1 MNTPPS
7 QSSNAPK
14 RRVGIYERLGR
25 STSGSPATMF
35 GIGLGVLAVLIILI
49 VILSRY
55 W

>member
-1 MNTPPS
+1 MDNPQS

-25 STSGSPATMF
+25 STSISPGMTF
-35 GIGLGVLAVLIILI
+35 GMGLGILAILIVLI